1 MTINLKT
8 SGSLWKY
15 CKDVPAVNN
24 GTIVDFRRGYLI
36 DLFKFKEI

>member
-8 SGSLWKY
+8 SGSLWQY